1 VRDDRVT
8 PNFSE
13 MYTVEAIRAAF
24 AATGVST
31 AKLDEIAEAQE
42 FAARLIGGKV
52 ASSATLTRVQTRTGI
67 CVFVYRE
74 GGVMT
79 AMVAYVLFS
88 ERGLR
93 ALFADRFN
101 AYEPASSHLTRQG
114 EEPAGVYGWGVAATN
129 HPAARQVVAG
139 YELMRQ
145 KAAPHLPFFGRP
157 VTEAGR
163 RLMFE
168 RLHYKPVPG
177 STTGVVWLEPFAGS
191 RAAAA

>member
-8 PNFSE
+8 SNFSKLH
-13 MYTVEAIRAAF
+13 TVEAIRAAF
-24 AATGVST
+24 ASMGVST
-31 AKLDEIAEAQE
+31 AGLDEIAEAQA
-42 FAARLIGGKV
+42 FAARLIGGNV
-52 ASSATLTRVQTRTGI
+52 ATAATLTRVQTRTGI
-67 CVFVYRE
+67 CVFLYRE
-74 GGVMT
+74 SSVMT
-79 AMVAYVLFS
+79 AMVAYVLLS

-101 AYEPASSHLTRQG
+101 AHEPAASHLIRLG

-129 HPAARQVVAG
+129 HPAATRVVAG

-145 KAAPHLPFFGRP
+145 KAAAHLPFFGRP

-168 RLHYKPVPG
+168 RLHYKPVPR
-177 STTGVVWLEPFAGS
+177 SASGVVWLEAFEGS